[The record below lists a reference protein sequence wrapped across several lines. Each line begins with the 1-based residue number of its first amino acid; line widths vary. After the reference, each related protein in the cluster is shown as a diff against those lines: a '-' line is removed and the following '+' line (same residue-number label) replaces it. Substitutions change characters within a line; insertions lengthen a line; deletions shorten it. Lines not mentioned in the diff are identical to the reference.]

1 MKSKIFIKISLL
13 FFTLLNLNFMEEATA
28 QNGKEQNNTTKITVP
43 DTLTT
48 TQKSIKV
55 NGKAL
60 NYTAKTG
67 YITLKTESGEAQG
80 HIFFTAYTKD
90 GVKDTKTRPI
100 TFAFNGGPGSA
111 AVWLHMGV
119 LGPRRVLMTDE
130 GASLKPPYEIV
141 DNEYTWLEE
150 TDLVFI
156 DPITTGFSRPN
167 EEKDGKK
174 FHGFLGDIQSV
185 ADFIRRYTTENERW
199 ASPKYL
205 IGESYGTT
213 RASALSKELIDSYGF
228 YLNGIIL
235 MSSVLDFQTILYT
248 PQNDL
253 PYSLYL
259 PSYAATAHYHKKLDR
274 ALQEKPIKDFLK
286 EVEDFTINE
295 YNTALFKGNLLK
307 PQEKEKIAK
316 KLSYYTGVSKDFY
329 LRSNLRINLYRYNKE
344 LLRSEYEVLGRFDSR
359 YKYIDTDGN
368 RESGELDPS
377 FQPAILGPFGT
388 AINHYLRSEL
398 GFKTDLPY
406 NLLTG
411 KVHPWDY
418 STFNNKYVNTAEYL
432 RKAMIMN
439 PHMKVWV
446 ASGFYDLAT
455 PYFATEYTMHHLG
468 LPEHLEK
475 NIHTTYYEAGHMMY
489 LHKPSLI
496 QLKNEV
502 KDFYKTEEK

>member
-1 MKSKIFIKISLL
+1 MKSQLFLKISFL
-13 FFTLLNLNFMEEATA
+13 FFTLLNIYPMEETSA
-28 QNGKEQNNTTKITVP
+28 QSKEQSNNSKITVP

-48 TQKSIKV
+48 VKKSIKI
-55 NGKAL
+55 NGKNLA
-60 NYTAKTG
+60 YTVNTG
-67 YITLKTESGEAQG
+67 YISLKKETGEAEA

-90 GVKDTKTRPI
+90 NVTDKTKRPI

-111 AVWLHMGV
+111 SVWLHMGV
-119 LGPRRVLMTDE
+119 LGPRRILMSDE

-150 TDLVFI
+150 SDLVFI
-156 DPITTGFSRPN
+156 DPVTTGFSRAN
-167 EEKDGKK
+167 EEKDAKK
-174 FHGFLGDIQSV
+174 FHGFLGDIQAV

-213 RASALSKELIDSYGF
+213 RASALSKELIDAYGL

-235 MSSVLDFQTILYT
+235 MSSVLDFQTLLFM
-248 PQNDL
+248 PQNDM
-253 PYSLYL
+253 PYSLYI
-259 PSYAATAHYHKKLDR
+259 PSYAATAHYHQKL
-274 ALQEKPIKDFLK
+274 ASELQAKPLADFLK

-295 YNTALFKGNLLK
+295 YSVALYKGNLLK
-307 PQEKEKIAK
+307 AEEKEQIAS
-316 KLSYYTGVSKDFY
+316 KLSYYTGIDKAYY
-329 LRSNLRINLYRYNKE
+329 LRSDLRVNLYRYNKE
-344 LLRSEYEVLGRFDSR
+344 LLRDKYEVVGRFDSR
-359 YKYIDTDGN
+359 YKYIDADGN
-368 RESGELDPS
+368 RESGEYDPS

-418 STFNNKYVNTAEYL
+418 STFNNKFVNTSEHL
-432 RKAMIMN
+432 RKAMVMN

-446 ASGFYDLAT
+446 CSGYYDMAT

-468 LPEHLEK
+468 LPQHLYS

-496 QLKNEV
+496 KLKTEV
-502 KDFYKTEEK
+502 KDFFKIEE